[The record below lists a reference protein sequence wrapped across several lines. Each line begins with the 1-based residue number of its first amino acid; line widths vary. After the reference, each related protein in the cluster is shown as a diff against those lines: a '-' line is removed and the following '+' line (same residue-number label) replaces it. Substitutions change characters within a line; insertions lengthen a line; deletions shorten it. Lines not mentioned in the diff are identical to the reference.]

1 MNITVREWN
10 PQAAQQIGPPT
21 SAEEN
26 RLRYVAQSILHGFV
40 EEPLV
45 DTADQARDVI
55 AWAAA

>member
-26 RLRYVAQSILHGFV
+26 RLRYVAQSILLHMIA
-40 EEPLV
+40 EPLL
-45 DTADQARDVI
+45 DDIDQARDVI